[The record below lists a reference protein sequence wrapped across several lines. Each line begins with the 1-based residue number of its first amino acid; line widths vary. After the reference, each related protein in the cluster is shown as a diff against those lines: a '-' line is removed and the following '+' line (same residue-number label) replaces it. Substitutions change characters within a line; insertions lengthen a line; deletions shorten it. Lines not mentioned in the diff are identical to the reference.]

1 MWKARG
7 GAGAKAKK
15 KAAPI
20 GPATEARG
28 LFCPCTSAQRLTSGA
43 ALWTAAAAKR
53 ECGRVSSLLPRS
65 PAGLFFFSR
74 FFSWAATSGWY
85 VGFVGETKI
94 EGFFLGVVF
103 EVDVVVGAPI

>member
-1 MWKARG
+1 
-7 GAGAKAKK
+7 
-15 KAAPI
+15 
-20 GPATEARG
+20 
-28 LFCPCTSAQRLTSGA
+28 
-43 ALWTAAAAKR
+43 
-53 ECGRVSSLLPRS
+53 
-65 PAGLFFFSR
+65 LFFFSR